1 MKDHVLNVPFIGN
14 VQNRQIHR
22 DRNLL
27 VVAGGGRNDES
38 LLVSRGVSFGSDKNV
53 LELDCG
59 YGCAIWWLY

>member
-1 MKDHVLNVPFIGN
+1 MSRI
-14 VQNRQIHR
+14 
-22 DRNLL
+22 DRSIETETYLL

-59 YGCAIWWLY
+59 DGCAIWWLY